1 MKKNIRK
8 MIFAMSAFFALS
20 LFATPQ
26 KVIYDTDMGNDVD
39 DALALAML
47 YDYCAAR
54 KADVSAILIN
64 KDNVYA
70 PIFTNLLNTYY
81 GFNFPIGIVSKNGV
95 APHDGKY
102 IGKISDMLADDGSY
116 IYPRALEKTSKPIDA
131 VKLARKVLSES
142 EDGSIV
148 YISVGFSTNIA
159 RLFKSPADEIS
170 PLSGLELVR
179 KKVKYFSVMAG
190 QFGVNDRVKKYFP
203 EFNIKYDVDA
213 AREFFAASP
222 VPIIF
227 SGFEVGELIGFPK
240 EDILKNLSEKNPL
253 TVAYKLYAVTRAGK
267 LYDTRTWDLT
277 SVLFVFSPEFFD
289 ISEKGIAT
297 VDSENIV
304 RFNPSKDG
312 NHRYLI
318 LPKDGAKKIAKELS
332 ARVTTLKPK
341 AETK

>member
-1 MKKNIRK
+1 MKKNMRK
-8 MIFAMSAFFALS
+8 MFFAVSAFCAIS
-20 LFATPQ
+20 LFAAPQ

-47 YDYCAAR
+47 YDYCAAK

-81 GFNFPIGIVSKNGV
+81 GFNFPIGVVSKSGV
-95 APHDGKY
+95 TPHNGKY
-102 IGKISDMLADDGSY
+102 ISKISDMLADDGSY
-116 IYPRALEKTSKPIDA
+116 VYPRSLEKTSKPIDS

-142 EDGSIV
+142 EDGSVV

-159 RLFKSPADEIS
+159 RLFKSTADDIS
-170 PLSGLELVR
+170 PLSGLELVK

-203 EFNIKYDVDA
+203 EYNVKLDAEA
-213 AREFFAASP
+213 AREFFASSP

-240 EDILKNLSEKNPL
+240 EDILKKLSKENPL
-253 TVAYKLYAVTRAGK
+253 SVAYQLYAVSRAGQ

-289 ISEKGIAT
+289 ISEKGVAT

-318 LPKDGAKKIAKELS
+318 LPKGGVSKISKELS

-341 AETK
+341 AEKK